1 MKVWQFDRYGPPSV
15 LKLME
20 RPVPVPGPG
29 QVLVKVEASGV
40 NPSDVKN
47 VAGHFKSPLPRV
59 PGRDYAGIVI
69 AGNGQEGEEVWGT
82 GPGFGIA
89 RDGAHA
95 EYIVLAS
102 AWLSRKPRTLSMAQ
116 AASIGVPF
124 LAAWWALVAAGEL
137 KAGETILIT
146 GASGAVGNAATQIAH
161 EHGARV
167 IGADRSTANPSR
179 ADAMIDATKEPLTQA
194 VLALTERHGV
204 DLVLDTVGG
213 ELFEPALKS
222 LRPEGRQ
229 IAIAS
234 SPQIVSFNL
243 VDFYHG
249 RRRLIGFDTVALT
262 GEQIAAT
269 LDALRDGFEDGTLQ
283 PSPLKTWPFASAV
296 EAYEAVERRNPPT
309 KNVLVMD
316 GKTTPTE

>member
-1 MKVWQFDRYGPPSV
+1 MQVWQFDRYGPPSV
-15 LKLME
+15 LMLTE
-20 RPVPVPGPG
+20 RPALIPGPG
-29 QVLVKVEASGV
+29 QVLVKIEASGV

-47 VAGHFKSPLPRV
+47 VAGHFKAPLPRV

-69 AGNGQEGEEVWGT
+69 SGDGQEGDEVWGS
-82 GPGFGIA
+82 GPGFGVA

-102 AWLSRKPRTLSMAQ
+102 AWLSRKPRMLSMAQ

-124 LAAWWALVAAGEL
+124 LAAWWALVAAGRLE
-137 KAGETILIT
+137 AGETILIT

-167 IGADRSTANPSR
+167 IGADLSNANPSQV
-179 ADAMIDATKEPLTQA
+179 DAIIDTTKEPLTEA
-194 VLALTERHGV
+194 VLALTERRGA

-229 IAIAS
+229 VAIAS
-234 SPQIVSFNL
+234 SPQTVSFNL
-243 VDFYHG
+243 VDFYHA
-249 RRRLIGFDTVALT
+249 RRRLIGIDTMALT

-269 LDALRDGFEDGTLQ
+269 LDALREGFENGTLE
-283 PSPLKTWPFASAV
+283 PSPLKMWPFASAV
-296 EAYEAVERRNPPT
+296 EAYEAVERRDPPT
-309 KNVLVMD
+309 KHVLVTN
-316 GKTTPTE
+316 G

>member
-1 MKVWQFDRYGPPSV
+1 MKVWQFDRYGPPPV
-15 LKLME
+15 LTLIE
-20 RPVPVPGPG
+20 RPALVPGAG
-29 QVLVKVEASGV
+29 QVLVKLEASGV

-47 VAGHFKSPLPRV
+47 VAGHFKAPLPRV

-69 AGNGQEGEEVWGT
+69 AGDGQEGDEVWGS
-82 GPGFGIA
+82 GPGFGVV

-124 LAAWWALVAAGEL
+124 LAAWWALIAAGRL
-137 KAGETILIT
+137 QAGETILIT

-161 EHGARV
+161 ERGARV
-167 IGADRSTANPSR
+167 IGADLSTANPSR
-179 ADAMIDATKEPLTQA
+179 VDAIIDTTKEPLTEA
-194 VLALTERHGV
+194 VLALTERRGV
-204 DLVLDTVGG
+204 DLVFDTVGG
-213 ELFEPALKS
+213 ALFEPALNS

-249 RRRLIGFDTVALT
+249 RRRLIGVDTMALT
-262 GEQIAAT
+262 GEQIAGT
-269 LDALRDGFEDGTLQ
+269 LDALREGFENGSLQ

-296 EAYEAVERRNPPT
+296 EAYEAVARRHPPT
-309 KNVLVMD
+309 KHVLTME
-316 GKTTPTE
+316 G